1 MPIRDHN
8 TASAMTPEEAL
19 RNKALVVAIY
29 FASVVAANAQFY
41 GGNEFNTFCKK
52 KDVLVYAYVAGTVD
66 KAEAD
71 QGVLTQKIID
81 TLGERQ
87 RGANGTDGTVSALGA
102 ALVSMKHYCIPKGVT
117 LEQMGDVFCKYLAE
131 KPAERQKAAAELLVS
146 ALNGAWPCV
155 KSDGQRE

>member
-1 MPIRDHN
+1 M
-8 TASAMTPEEAL
+8 
-19 RNKALVVAIY
+19 KALAVAIY

-41 GGNEFNTFCKK
+41 SGNELNASCKK
-52 KDVLVYAYVAGTVD
+52 KDIIVYAYVAGTVD

-81 TLGERQ
+81 TLDERQ
-87 RGANGTDGTVSALGA
+87 KGAKGADGTVAALGT

-131 KPAERQKAAAELLVS
+131 KPAERQKSAADLLVS
-146 ALNGAWPCV
+146 ALNGAWPCA
-155 KSDGQRE
+155 KSDGQRESP